1 LRSLGY
7 AGGRQSVSRTEFG
20 PEDDIKALLPYS
32 NRAEAAMNLFREG
45 SVPEAREELERILK
59 ERKDV
64 DIAYTN
70 LAAVYRDRGL
80 VDQSIVLLK
89 QGLTQLPANYEIYL
103 AYISALQG
111 AGRFEELIASMEGQ
125 AYPQSEHDPEIW
137 NTLGVAYSST
147 SNSEKA
153 IAAYE
158 KALSLDKDHLFAWNN
173 LGNVWLMIYTRTN
186 DRRWFEKS
194 RRCFENALRL
204 DPGSAQ
210 AYNGL
215 GAVFRQAEDLDKAI
229 FYWEKAVEINP
240 NLGNALYNLGRAC
253 LDRGDKSKSL
263 THLMKYKELYYPS
276 LKPEE
281 RATLDDLIRRCREQE
296 QSSRRAW
303 PDSSSYH

>member
-1 LRSLGY
+1 
-7 AGGRQSVSRTEFG
+7 
-20 PEDDIKALLPYS
+20 
-32 NRAEAAMNLFREG
+32 
-45 SVPEAREELERILK
+45 
-59 ERKDV
+59 
-64 DIAYTN
+64 
-70 LAAVYRDRGL
+70 
-80 VDQSIVLLK
+80 
-89 QGLTQLPANYEIYL
+89 
-103 AYISALQG
+103 
-111 AGRFEELIASMEGQ
+111 
-125 AYPQSEHDPEIW
+125 
-137 NTLGVAYSST
+137 
-147 SNSEKA
+147 
-153 IAAYE
+153 
-158 KALSLDKDHLFAWNN
+158 
-173 LGNVWLMIYTRTN
+173 MIYTRTN

-210 AYNGL
+210 AYNGM